1 MKVQG
6 PALVLGNDVNTDVML
21 PGRYLF
27 DWETLGE
34 HVLEGLGADYPAR
47 ARGKKVVVAGKN
59 FGCGSSREQ
68 AVMAFK
74 QAGVECIVAR
84 SFARIFFRNCV
95 NLGLPPLTADVDVPD
110 GAVLEVDLGTG
121 TIAELSTGRSWQAKP
136 LPPNVL
142 AIIKDGGLIPHLKGK
157 LSREKGQK

>member
-1 MKVQG
+1 M
-6 PALVLGNDVNTDVML
+6 VLGDDVNTDVML

-27 DWETLGE
+27 EWETLGQ
-34 HVLEGLGADYPAR
+34 HVLEGLGSDYPAR
-47 ARGKKVVVAGKN
+47 VRGKKVIVAGKN

-110 GAVLEVDLGTG
+110 GALLEVDLGTG
-121 TIAELSTGRSWQAKP
+121 TITDDSTGRVWQARP
-136 LPPNVL
+136 LPANVL
-142 AIIKDGGLIPHLKGK
+142 AIIKDGGLIAHLKGK
-157 LSREKGQK
+157 LSKEKSQK